1 MPWPKS
7 RYVLV
12 KLKICKDVRLNIFQI
27 WTALELE
34 GLGANLQHMNAIPPV
49 EDAIK
54 KEWNIPAD
62 WSLKAHLNFGGY
74 AQEHPARPDKIAV
87 DETVA
92 VYKS

>member
-1 MPWPKS
+1 MLS
-7 RYVLV
+7 NLEMCR
-12 KLKICKDVRLNIFQI
+12 DVIFNIFQV

-74 AQEHPARPDKIAV
+74 AQEHPARPDKTAV
-87 DETVA
+87 DETVT